1 MTMAIKDMSLEQL
14 FTIYNVATDICR
26 EYSKM
31 TDGYVLA
38 TGDNIL
44 DPLHNIPQDI
54 QNTIN
59 ERQQYFAIKDKIT
72 NELKKR
78 LLTEIDYE

>member
-1 MTMAIKDMSLEQL
+1 MKIKDMSLEEL
-14 FTIYNVATDICR
+14 SAIYNVATDICR

-31 TDGYVLA
+31 TDGYILA

-44 DPLHNIPQDI
+44 DSTHNIPQDI

-59 ERQQYFAIKDKIT
+59 ERQQYFAVKDKIT

-78 LLTEIDYE
+78 LLTEIEYE

>member
-1 MTMAIKDMSLEQL
+1 MAIKDMSLEQL

-78 LLTEIDYE
+78 LLTEINYE

>member
-1 MTMAIKDMSLEQL
+1 MKLSKMSLEEL
-14 FTIYNVATDICR
+14 FAIYNVATDICR

-31 TDGYVLA
+31 TDGYILA

-44 DPLHNIPQDI
+44 DPMNSIPQDM

-59 ERQQYFAIKDKIT
+59 ERQQYFAVKDRIT

-78 LLTEIDYE
+78 LLTEIEYE

>member
-1 MTMAIKDMSLEQL
+1 MKLSEMSIEQV
-14 FTIYNVATDICR
+14 FTVYNIACDICR

-38 TGDNIL
+38 TGDNVL
-44 DPLHNIPQDI
+44 DPTYDTPNDI
-54 QNTIN
+54 RNMIR
-59 ERQQYFAIKDKIT
+59 ERQEYFAVKDKLT

>member
-1 MTMAIKDMSLEQL
+1 MTIEQL
-14 FTIYNVATDICR
+14 FTLYNIACDICR
-26 EYSKM
+26 EYSRM

-38 TGDNIL
+38 TGDNVL
-44 DPLHNIPQDI
+44 DPTHNIPNDM

-59 ERQQYFAIKDKIT
+59 ERQQYFSIKDRIT
-72 NELKKR
+72 NELKAR

>member
-1 MTMAIKDMSLEQL
+1 MKLSEMNINELSALYS
-14 FTIYNVATDICR
+14 VATDICR

-31 TDGYVLA
+31 TDGYILA
-38 TGDNIL
+38 TGDNVL
-44 DPLHNIPQDI
+44 DPLNSIPWDM

-59 ERQQYFAIKDKIT
+59 ERQQYFAIKDRIT

-78 LLTEIDYE
+78 LLTDIDYE

>member
-1 MTMAIKDMSLEQL
+1 MKLKEMTIEEL
-14 FTIYNVATDICR
+14 FTIYNIACDICK
-26 EYSKM
+26 EYSRM

-44 DPLHNIPQDI
+44 DQTRNIPSDI

-59 ERQQYFAIKDKIT
+59 ERQSYFAIKDKIT

-78 LLTEIDYE
+78 LISDIEYE

>member
-1 MTMAIKDMSLEQL
+1 MKLKEMTIEEL
-14 FTIYNVATDICR
+14 FTIYNIACDSCK
-26 EYSKM
+26 EYSRM
-31 TDGYVLA
+31 TDGDVLA

-44 DPLHNIPQDI
+44 DQTRNIPSDI

-59 ERQQYFAIKDKIT
+59 ERQSYFAIKDKIT

-78 LLTEIDYE
+78 LISDIEYE

>member
-1 MTMAIKDMSLEQL
+1 MKLSKMSLEQL
-14 FTIYNVATDICR
+14 FTVYNVATDICR

-44 DPLHNIPQDI
+44 DPTHSIPQDM

-59 ERQQYFAIKDKIT
+59 ERQQYFAVKDRIT

-78 LLTEIDYE
+78 LLTEIEYE

>member
-1 MTMAIKDMSLEQL
+1 MSIEQV
-14 FTIYNVATDICR
+14 FTAYNIACDICR

-31 TDGYVLA
+31 TDGYILA
-38 TGDNIL
+38 TGDNVL
-44 DPLHNIPQDI
+44 DPIYDTPNDI
-54 QNTIN
+54 RNMIR
-59 ERQQYFAIKDKIT
+59 ERQEYFAVKDKLT

>member
-1 MTMAIKDMSLEQL
+1 MKITEMTLEEL
-14 FTIYNVATDICR
+14 FAIYNVATDICR

-31 TDGYVLA
+31 TDGYILA

-44 DPLHNIPQDI
+44 DPMNRIPQDI

-72 NELKKR
+72 KELKKR

>member
-1 MTMAIKDMSLEQL
+1 MKLSEMNITELAAL
-14 FTIYNVATDICR
+14 YGVATDICR

-31 TDGYVLA
+31 TDGYILA

-44 DPLHNIPQDI
+44 DTSNRIPTEV

-59 ERQQYFAIKDKIT
+59 ERQMYFSIKDRIT
-72 NELKKR
+72 NELKSR
-78 LLTEIDYE
+78 LLTEIEYE

>member
-1 MTMAIKDMSLEQL
+1 MKLSKMSLEEL
-14 FTIYNVATDICR
+14 FAIYNVATDICR

-31 TDGYVLA
+31 TDGYILA

-44 DPLHNIPQDI
+44 DPIYNIPQDM

-59 ERQQYFAIKDKIT
+59 ERQQYFAVKDRIT

-78 LLTEIDYE
+78 LLTEIEYD

>member
-1 MTMAIKDMSLEQL
+1 MSIEQV
-14 FTIYNVATDICR
+14 FTAYNIACDICR

-38 TGDNIL
+38 TGDNVL
-44 DPLHNIPQDI
+44 DPTYDTPNDI
-54 QNTIN
+54 RNMIR
-59 ERQQYFAIKDKIT
+59 ERQEYFAIKDKLT

>member
-1 MTMAIKDMSLEQL
+1 MKITEMTLEEL
-14 FTIYNVATDICR
+14 FAIYNVATDICR

-31 TDGYVLA
+31 TDGYILA

-44 DPLHNIPQDI
+44 DPMNSIPQDI

-72 NELKKR
+72 KELKKR

>member
-1 MTMAIKDMSLEQL
+1 MSLEEL
-14 FTIYNVATDICR
+14 FAIYNVATDICR

-31 TDGYVLA
+31 TDGYILA

-44 DPLHNIPQDI
+44 DSTHNIPQDI

-59 ERQQYFAIKDKIT
+59 ERQQYFAVKDKIT

-78 LLTEIDYE
+78 LLTEIEYE

>member
-1 MTMAIKDMSLEQL
+1 MSIEQV
-14 FTIYNVATDICR
+14 FTVYNIACDICR

-38 TGDNIL
+38 TGDNVL
-44 DPLHNIPQDI
+44 DPMYDAPNDI
-54 QNTIN
+54 RNMIR
-59 ERQQYFAIKDKIT
+59 ERQEYFTVKDKLT